1 MQIDG
6 FLNEEGTCSFS
17 VFLPG
22 RLSSLVSYT
31 SSPLPPLPWSRLVH
45 KISRISNFIGSSI
58 VRSSILLGIG
68 PLLLLCASYSLNHL
82 WVLMRASYCLV
93 FCWSFVFLY
102 LGFCFVCLYLGE
114 VEGAPKPGMSSATA
128 RNMAI
133 LQHIPFVVPFKD
145 RVKVRWTFCYA
156 PTANRSSPGLSSQ
169 ISTLNP
175 K

>member
-17 VFLPG
+17 LFLPG

-31 SSPLPPLPWSRLVH
+31 SSLPPPSPPLSRLVH

-58 VRSSILLGIG
+58 VCSSILLGIG
-68 PLLLLCASYSLNHL
+68 PLLLLCALLFSQPPVSSYESC
-82 WVLMRASYCLV
+82 VLHR
-93 FCWSFVFLY
+93 FCWSFLFLY
-102 LGFCFVCLYLGE
+102 LGCCFVCLYLVE

-145 RVKVRWTFCYA
+145 RVKVRWTFC
-156 PTANRSSPGLSSQ
+156 
-169 ISTLNP
+169 
-175 K
+175 

>member
-1 MQIDG
+1 MH
-6 FLNEEGTCSFS
+6 FS
-17 VFLPG
+17 VFLTG
-22 RLSSLVSYT
+22 RLSCLVSSS

-58 VRSSILLGIG
+58 VGSSILLGIG

-82 WVLMRASYCLV
+82 WVLMRAAYCLV
-93 FCWSFVFLY
+93 FCWSFLFLY
-102 LGFCFVCLYLGE
+102 LGCCFVCLYLGE

-156 PTANRSSPGLSSQ
+156 PTANRSSPELSSQ
-169 ISTLNP
+169 IRTTNP